1 MQDVCEFPTYAVGF
15 AADLDG
21 DIAAFGDEAV
31 VDGGLLEHSRTVS
44 FQRTARRTGA
54 AYGPTDA
61 NRTTGPPFASGTTQA
76 TFPKRRAGRG
86 RWWSGGPAG
95 VLLPL
100 YRAAPVPVTND
111 A

>member
-1 MQDVCEFPTYAVGF
+1 MCEFPTYAVGF
-15 AADLDG
+15 TADLDG

-31 VDGGLLEHSRTVS
+31 VDGGLLEHGRTVS
-44 FQRTARRTGA
+44 FHRTARRTGA

-61 NRTTGPPFASGTTQA
+61 NRTTGPAHGLWHDAGNLPQTA
-76 TFPKRRAGRG
+76 RRQGQMVEWRT
-86 RWWSGGPAG
+86 AG